1 LRSMDQFS
9 EAVRVL
15 LESQF
20 SQDAKAQ
27 AIAYVNEVSSQ
38 PHPSSPPLHQLALS
52 AFELSF
58 CWLAELHA
66 TAVYCKPMLPNTGR
80 DAGHCVPMLTTSC
93 CMSSIA
99 CNGHARAGCR
109 RKHLPP
115 PPVDGAPASPPAT
128 APMEIRLFC
137 SHLAVRSR
145 HDSCECA
152 LCMRRC

>member
-1 LRSMDQFS
+1 MDQFS

-27 AIAYVNEVSSQ
+27 AISYVNEVSSQ
-38 PHPSSPPLHQLALS
+38 PHPSLPPLHQLALS

-58 CWLAELHA
+58 CWLAKLHG

-80 DAGHCVPMLTTSC
+80 DAGHCVPMLG
-93 CMSSIA
+93 IA
-99 CNGHARAGCR
+99 DQVLLHELDSLHGHARASCR

-128 APMEIRLFC
+128 ASIEARLFC
-137 SHLAVRSR
+137 SHLALRGR
-145 HDSCECA
+145 HDLCECA
-152 LCMRRC
+152 

>member
-38 PHPSSPPLHQLALS
+38 PHPSSSRLHQLALS

-58 CWLAELHA
+58 CWLAKLHA
-66 TAVYCKPMLPNTGR
+66 TAVYCKPVLPNTGR
-80 DAGHCVPMLTTSC
+80 DAGHCVPMLG
-93 CMSSIA
+93 IA
-99 CNGHARAGCR
+99 CHVLLHELDNLHGHARAGCR
-109 RKHLPP
+109 RKHRPH
-115 PPVDGAPASPPAT
+115 PPVDGAPASAPAT
-128 APMEIRLFC
+128 APIEIRLFC
-137 SHLAVRSR
+137 SHLALRSR
-145 HDSCECA
+145 HGSCECA
-152 LCMRRC
+152 